1 MKKNIDS
8 QLSKIVGEENVA
20 TDAFERMLYSHDV
33 APLPSL
39 LSSAFKTMP
48 DAITRPE
55 SSEEIAQIMRWA
67 SEHGVPVVP
76 RAAASYALGGVIP
89 TKGGIVLDLVKLNR
103 IGELSVDESWVEVEA
118 GVVFKDLMAY
128 LSDKGLA
135 VLSCPTSAPSS
146 TVGGWVSTGGKGLG
160 SLKYGP
166 ISEQVIELEIVTP
179 TGEIMRVS
187 KDSTH
192 PKINWFFGTE
202 GQFGVITKVKL
213 GIRKQPEK
221 QIVRGLYTTGHK
233 ELAELVDE
241 LKGIPYVLIALDSDL
256 MSFKDKLHDRKTEG
270 KNLLLAVFEGTE
282 EDVNSAVS
290 AFDRILKQRGLQD
303 IGEDLAMEEWEERY
317 HPMGI
322 GKLGPTLLSGEFS
335 VPIDQ
340 LQPVL
345 DKIKALQKKSDMKIG
360 VEVQVIS
367 QESALVLAMYLTDER
382 KPIKYFTHLALV
394 SDINNIGFSHRGQ
407 PYGMGIWNS
416 FSLKKLY
423 SKEYIKKL
431 KRAKKELDPKGI
443 MNPGKFFKAETRFG
457 ISIPPILFDTS
468 MKALSFARR
477 FL

>member
-1 MKKNIDS
+1 MEKNINS
-8 QLSKIVGEENVA
+8 QLSKIVGEEDIA
-20 TDAFERMLYSHDV
+20 TDAFERMLYSHDI

-39 LSSAFKTMP
+39 LSSVFKTIP
-48 DAITRPE
+48 DAIARPE
-55 SSEEIAQIMRWA
+55 SSQELAQIMRLA
-67 SEHGVPVVP
+67 SQHEVPVVP
-76 RAAASYALGGVIP
+76 RAAASWALGGVIP

-103 IGELSVDESWVEVEA
+103 IIALSVDESWVEVEA
-118 GVVFKDLMAY
+118 GVIFKNLMTY
-128 LSDKGLA
+128 LSDKGMA

-146 TVGGWVSTGGKGLG
+146 TIGGWVSTGGNGLG

-166 ISEQVIELEIVTP
+166 IREQVMELEIVTP
-179 TGEIMRVS
+179 TGEIRRVS
-187 KDSTH
+187 RDSTG
-192 PKINWFFGTE
+192 PNIDWFFGTE

-213 GIRKQPEK
+213 KIRKKPEK

-233 ELAELVDE
+233 ELAQLVAE
-241 LKGIPYVLIALDSDL
+241 LKGLPYVLIALDSDL
-256 MSFKDKLHDRKTEG
+256 MSFKDKLHDRKTKG

-282 EDVNSAVS
+282 KDVDSAVS
-290 AFDRILKQRGLQD
+290 AFDGIVQKRGLQD
-303 IGEDLAMEEWEERY
+303 IGEHLAMEEWEERY
-317 HPMGI
+317 QPMRV

-345 DKIKALQKKSDMKIG
+345 DKIKVLQKKSGMKIG

-367 QESALVLAMYLTDER
+367 QKSALVLAMYLTDER
-382 KPIKYFTHLALV
+382 KPIRYLIHMGLV
-394 SDINNIGFSHRGQ
+394 ADINNIGFSHGGQ

-423 SKEYIKKL
+423 SREQIKKL

-443 MNPGKFFKAETRFG
+443 MNPGKFFKAETQFG

-468 MKALSFARR
+468 MKALSVARR